1 MIGLKG
7 RWRGYSLFH
16 LMHAIVPAHART
28 RTTTLKRVKNS
39 TCHFFMT
46 LIVWDIGT
54 KKIKEKIRTSDLI
67 VDHFSLTFVNLL
79 LAWMLYFHAWH
90 QNKGKFLVWSEYYDQ
105 FGIYQ
110 PSGVSLVEPLQN
122 NLSNPEAYSESCPA
136 SKMECSAKILNG

>member
-16 LMHAIVPAHART
+16 LMHAIVPAHTRT
-28 RTTTLKRVKNS
+28 RTTTLFYDTYSVGHWNEE
-39 TCHFFMT
+39 
-46 LIVWDIGT
+46 
-54 KKIKEKIRTSDLI
+54 IKEKIRTSNLR

-110 PSGVSLVEPLQN
+110 PSGVSLLEPLQN